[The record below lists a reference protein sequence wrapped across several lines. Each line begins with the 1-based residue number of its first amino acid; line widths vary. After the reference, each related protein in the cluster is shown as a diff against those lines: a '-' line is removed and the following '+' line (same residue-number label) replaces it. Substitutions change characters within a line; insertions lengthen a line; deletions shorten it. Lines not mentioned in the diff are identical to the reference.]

1 MGKAKLSPARK
12 AALKALDE
20 ARRRDAYIREMLDG
34 AALDGLDARDTGL
47 ARRLA
52 LGVTATQGRLDE
64 LLNRFLAKPG
74 KVAPRVRIALRISAF
89 ELLYLGTPTEAA
101 VSQGVELARFA
112 LPAASGLANAVLH
125 KVTAATGGY
134 LAAEDAAGGE
144 RPLTACAR
152 RAGLPFWLAREI
164 ETSLGEEA
172 ALQFFAA
179 ELEPAPIAAHMA
191 AGEVSDAVTLPGL
204 IDPVDVRSED
214 VRRALADAS
223 IVISDAHAQLIAT
236 AATRPGSCLE
246 IGAGRGTKTYIMQA
260 QARRAG
266 FECEHIAL
274 DLYEAKCRQN
284 KERLERANLAG
295 SVCTVAGDACDL
307 DATLADLDT
316 RAGGRRL
323 FDTVFVDAPCS
334 GTGTMRR
341 HPEIP
346 WRLTPEDVNGNLP
359 DLQLALLQQAASRV
373 AQGGELLYATCS
385 VLKQENDD
393 VIDSF
398 LATPEGAGFKLA
410 PLSEADIFQF
420 PAFKQAAVTVSG
432 HESANGLFQTVPALN
447 AYDGHFCAR
456 LKKVI

>member
-12 AALKALDE
+12 AALKALNE
-20 ARRRDAYIREMLDG
+20 ARRRDAYMREVLDG
-34 AALDGLDARDTGL
+34 AALDGLDARDAGL

-52 LGVTATQGRLDE
+52 LGVTATEGCLDE
-64 LLNRFLAKPG
+64 LLDCFLAKPG

-89 ELLYLGTPTEAA
+89 ELLYLGTPVEAA

-112 LPAASGLANAVLH
+112 LPAASGLANAILR
-125 KVTAATGGY
+125 KVAAATGGY
-134 LAAEDAAGGE
+134 LTAEDAGDDD
-144 RPLTACAR
+144 RPLTACAH

-172 ALQFFAA
+172 ASQFFAA

-191 AGEVSDAVTLPGL
+191 AGEASDAVTLPGL

-223 IVISDAHAQLIAT
+223 IVISDAHAQFIAT
-236 AATRPGSCLE
+236 AATKPGSCLE
-246 IGAGRGTKTYIMQA
+246 IGAGRGTKTYIMRA

-266 FECEHIAL
+266 FKREHVAL
-274 DLYEAKCRQN
+274 DIYEAKCRQN
-284 KERLERANLAG
+284 KERLKRAGLSD
-295 SVCTVAGDACDL
+295 SVRAIAGDACDL
-307 DATLADLDT
+307 DVALADLDT
-316 RAGGRRL
+316 AAGERYL

-346 WRLTPEDVNGNLP
+346 WRLTLEDVSRNLP
-359 DLQLALLQQAASRV
+359 GLQLTLLQQAASRV
-373 AQGGELLYATCS
+373 AQDGELLYATCS
-385 VLKQENDD
+385 ILKQENNE
-393 VIDSF
+393 VVEAF
-398 LATPEGAGFKLA
+398 LSSSQGANFKLA
-410 PLSEADIFQF
+410 PLSEAEIFRL
-420 PAFKQAAVTVSG
+420 PAFKQASAVVAG
-432 HESANGLFQTVPALN
+432 HESTKGLFQTVPALN

-456 LKKVI
+456 FKKVI